1 MKQFLS
7 FYFLLLSISCMAQT
21 FPKKY
26 VDSLTAV
33 ALSKKSTHP
42 MVLNRD
48 SVLQLLWKAPE
59 PVDRIAMFYDIV
71 AYSDELTPKKT
82 LYYHQLILEGAQK
95 KADKV
100 LEASVMAELGYI
112 NCMNGNTASGLKMI
126 YESLEKAEATGNA
139 QAIGI
144 AYNNLGNCYPNN
156 LQLSREYMSKSLKYS
171 RKGNDYLF
179 ECFDLSNLANMFMQE
194 EKRDSA
200 LAYYLEAYRLGVE
213 KNLEPVIPNTLLHLS
228 KFDDKANSLQYFQQA
243 GQMPFTIRNAE
254 MKSRIIGR
262 SANYY
267 IENKRMDSAFFLPL
281 NIIIMPD

>member
-95 KADKV
+95 KSRQSA
-100 LEASVMAELGYI
+100 GGFG
-112 NCMNGNTASGLKMI
+112 NGRAGLYQL
-126 YESLEKAEATGNA
+126 YER
-139 QAIGI
+139 Q
-144 AYNNLGNCYPNN
+144 
-156 LQLSREYMSKSLKYS
+156 YS
-171 RKGNDYLF
+171 QRIKD
-179 ECFDLSNLANMFMQE
+179 DL
-194 EKRDSA
+194 
-200 LAYYLEAYRLGVE
+200 
-213 KNLEPVIPNTLLHLS
+213 
-228 KFDDKANSLQYFQQA
+228 
-243 GQMPFTIRNAE
+243 
-254 MKSRIIGR
+254 
-262 SANYY
+262 
-267 IENKRMDSAFFLPL
+267 
-281 NIIIMPD
+281 